1 MLASLLDRL
10 DLMEVNQTLHM
21 FGHFLD
27 WYIIDTFQG
36 LLPSNGI
43 LPGAKITVCPSLA
56 FSHVG
61 SITAQHSSS
70 AGRPPR
76 WALAHILVVVI
87 IASDADAAYIGVHPC
102 SLQF

>member
-1 MLASLLDRL
+1 VQKLLCVR
-10 DLMEVNQTLHM
+10 
-21 FGHFLD
+21 
-27 WYIIDTFQG
+27 
-36 LLPSNGI
+36 
-43 LPGAKITVCPSLA
+43 LA

-76 WALAHILVVVI
+76 WALAHILVVI
-87 IASDADAAYIGVHPC
+87 IITSDAAVAAAAYIGVHPC